1 MYLDRA
7 HSLRPMFLT
16 WKWAKTCAKVIHILG
31 LAHMWKGQTSGA
43 TKSRKPPEIH
53 ATDAGTRGDRRWP
66 WRLSAY
72 PSSAS
77 CSGGDRRGGV
87 WATDVR
93 RQRPSASSGAASWAL
108 RNRRWVESVGV
119 MTDASVDLKTTP
131 RPLWSASDDR
141 RTLEHKSN
149 RRVWRSKIDRWEF
162 EARGHVAR
170 SCATNTGTA
179 SVAHAECPTA
189 LFEGVH
195 LYICVGLLRARY
207 LALWHTC
214 EHLWARPTPSHFSPL
229 ISLHS
234 IAILEWDWVI
244 QVHWSLFCI

>member
-1 MYLDRA
+1 MHLDRT
-7 HSLRPMFLT
+7 HSLHPTCLT

-31 LAHMWKGQTSGA
+31 LAHMWNGQTSGA
-43 TKSRKPPEIH
+43 TKSQKPPEIH

-87 WATDVR
+87 WATDAR
-93 RQRPSASSGAASWAL
+93 RQHPSASSGAASRAL
-108 RNRRWVESVGV
+108 RDRRWAESIGV
-119 MTDASVDLKTTP
+119 TTGASVNLKTTP

-149 RRVWRSKIDRWEF
+149 RRVRRSEIDRWEF

-170 SCATNTGTA
+170 SCATDAGTVFVGGATDA
-179 SVAHAECPTA
+179 SVAHVECPTA
-189 LFEGVH
+189 LFKGIP
-195 LYICVGLLRARY
+195 LYICVGRL
-207 LALWHTC
+207 
-214 EHLWARPTPSHFSPL
+214 
-229 ISLHS
+229 
-234 IAILEWDWVI
+234 
-244 QVHWSLFCI
+244 